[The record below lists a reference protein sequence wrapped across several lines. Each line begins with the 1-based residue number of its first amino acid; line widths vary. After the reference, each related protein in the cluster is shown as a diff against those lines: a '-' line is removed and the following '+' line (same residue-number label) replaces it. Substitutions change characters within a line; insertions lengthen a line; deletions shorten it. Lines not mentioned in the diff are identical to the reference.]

1 MDQFALA
8 VIGSGSGNA
17 VIPEHIDGYKVAL
30 IEANAFGGTCI
41 NRGCIPTKMFVYTA
55 DVAMQIRRSEAFG
68 LTATL
73 EAVDWLP
80 IRDRII
86 ARVEE
91 TSLAGHKERVASKD
105 VTVFEGHARFAGR
118 NELVINNETRIKAEQ
133 IVIATGGRP
142 SIPPERLLWAL
153 LIQAFYSVRSER
165 QLMEQLNYNLLFRW
179 FVGLN
184 MDDPVWDP
192 TTFSKNRDRFLDG
205 DIAAK
210 FFSRVLGL
218 AKEAQLLSNEHFS
231 VDGTLLESW
240 ASHKSFV
247 PKDDGNKPLPP
258 GGKDKEIDFHGEK
271 RSNETHQSTTD
282 PESRLFKK
290 SKGSPAKLCYMGHA
304 IIENRN
310 GIVVTA
316 ITTQATGTAERD
328 TAQEMMAELSG
339 ARRITLGADKNYDT
353 KDFVRALRELNVTPH
368 VSQNNINRK
377 SAIDG
382 RTTKSPGYQISVRK
396 RKRIEQVFGWLK
408 TVGGFRKLRFVGL
421 NKVDWMFQYA
431 LSAYNLVRIG
441 NLLVLANS

>member
-1 MDQFALA
+1 MR
-8 VIGSGSGNA
+8 GSDNKQQKIFSY
-17 VIPEHIDGYKVAL
+17 I
-30 IEANAFGGTCI
+30 
-41 NRGCIPTKMFVYTA
+41 
-55 DVAMQIRRSEAFG
+55 S
-68 LTATL
+68 
-73 EAVDWLP
+73 
-80 IRDRII
+80 
-86 ARVEE
+86 VEE
-91 TSLAGHKERVASKD
+91 RISDKHPV
-105 VTVFEGHARFAGR
+105 RFLRTAIDEILS
-118 NELVINNETRIKAEQ
+118 ELSADFDQ
-133 IVIATGGRP
+133 LYSTGGRP
-142 SIPPERLLWAL
+142 SIPPEQLLRAL
-153 LIQAFYSVRSER
+153 LLQILYTVRSER

-258 GGKDKEIDFHGEK
+258 GGKDKDIDFHGEK

-316 ITTQATGTAERD
+316 ATTLATGTAEREA
-328 TAQEMMAELSG
+328 AQEMVAELSSS
-339 ARRITLGADKNYDT
+339 RRITLGGDKNYDT
-353 KDFVRALRELNVTPH
+353 KEFVRALRELNVTPH
-368 VSQNNINRK
+368 VSQNNTNRK
-377 SAIDG
+377 SAIDE

-396 RKRIEQVFGWLK
+396 RKRIEQVYGWLK

>member
-1 MDQFALA
+1 LRTA
-8 VIGSGSGNA
+8 
-17 VIPEHIDGYKVAL
+17 IDKIL
-30 IEANAFGGTCI
+30 SELSPDFGQL
-41 NRGCIPTKMFVYTA
+41 YSA
-55 DVAMQIRRSEAFG
+55 
-68 LTATL
+68 
-73 EAVDWLP
+73 
-80 IRDRII
+80 
-86 ARVEE
+86 
-91 TSLAGHKERVASKD
+91 
-105 VTVFEGHARFAGR
+105 
-118 NELVINNETRIKAEQ
+118 
-133 IVIATGGRP
+133 GGRP
-142 SIPPERLLWAL
+142 SIPPEQLLRAL
-153 LIQAFYSVRSER
+153 LLQILYTVRSER

-218 AKEAQLLSNEHFS
+218 AKEAQFLSNEHFS

-247 PKDDGNKPLPP
+247 PKDNGNKPLPP

-271 RSNETHQSTTD
+271 RSNKTHQSTTD

-304 IIENRN
+304 VIENRN

-328 TAQEMMAELSG
+328 AAQEMVAELSG
-339 ARRITLGADKNYDT
+339 SRRITLGADKNYDT
-353 KDFVRALRELNVTPH
+353 KDFVRALRKLHVTPH
-368 VSQNNINRK
+368 VSQNNTNRK

-396 RKRIEQVFGWLK
+396 RKRIERVFGWLK
-408 TVGGFRKLRFVGL
+408 TVGGFRKLRFIGL

>member
-1 MDQFALA
+1 MR
-8 VIGSGSGNA
+8 GSDNKQQKIFSY
-17 VIPEHIDGYKVAL
+17 I
-30 IEANAFGGTCI
+30 
-41 NRGCIPTKMFVYTA
+41 
-55 DVAMQIRRSEAFG
+55 S
-68 LTATL
+68 
-73 EAVDWLP
+73 
-80 IRDRII
+80 
-86 ARVEE
+86 VEE
-91 TSLAGHKERVASKD
+91 RISDKHPV
-105 VTVFEGHARFAGR
+105 RFLR
-118 NELVINNETRIKAEQ
+118 TTIDEILSELSADFDQ
-133 IVIATGGRP
+133 LYSAGGRP
-142 SIPPERLLWAL
+142 SIPPEQLLRAL
-153 LIQAFYSVRSER
+153 LLQILYTVRSER

-205 DIAAK
+205 DIASK

-247 PKDDGNKPLPP
+247 PKDDENKPLPP

-304 IIENRN
+304 VIENRN

-316 ITTQATGTAERD
+316 TTTQATGTAERD
-328 TAQEMMAELSG
+328 AAQEMVAKLSG
-339 ARRITLGADKNYDT
+339 SRRITLGADKNYDT

-368 VSQNNINRK
+368 VSQNNTNRK

-382 RTTKSPGYQISVRK
+382 RTINSPGYQISVRK

-441 NLLVLANS
+441 NLLVLANP

>member
-1 MDQFALA
+1 MR
-8 VIGSGSGNA
+8 GSDNGQQKLFSYIS
-17 VIPEHIDGYKVAL
+17 VEERISDEH
-30 IEANAFGGTCI
+30 
-41 NRGCIPTKMFVYTA
+41 P
-55 DVAMQIRRSEAFG
+55 IRFLRV
-68 LTATL
+68 
-73 EAVDWLP
+73 AVDKIL
-80 IRDRII
+80 
-86 ARVEE
+86 
-91 TSLAGHKERVASKD
+91 S
-105 VTVFEGHARFAGR
+105 
-118 NELVINNETRIKAEQ
+118 ELSTDFDDLYSA
-133 IVIATGGRP
+133 GGRP
-142 SIPPERLLWAL
+142 SIPPEQLLRAL
-153 LIQAFYSVRSER
+153 LLQILYTVRSER

-210 FFSRVLGL
+210 FFSLVLGL

-240 ASHKSFV
+240 TSHKSFV

-258 GGKDKEIDFHGEK
+258 GGKDTDVNFRGET

-304 IIENRN
+304 VIENRN

-316 ITTQATGTAERD
+316 TTTQATGTAERD
-328 TAQEMMAELSG
+328 AAQEMVAKLSG
-339 ARRITLGADKNYDT
+339 SRRITLGADKNYDT
-353 KDFVRALRELNVTPH
+353 KDFVRALRKLNVTPH
-368 VSQNNINRK
+368 VSQNNTNRE
-377 SAIDG
+377 SAIDE

-396 RKRIEQVFGWLK
+396 RKRIEQVYGWLK

-441 NLLVLANS
+441 NLLVFANS